1 MYIVIAGAGLV
12 GSGVARELCEARHDV
27 VVVDLDKDVCEGLAA
42 RGGALVLHGSAMS
55 IDVLEQAGI
64 DKADVAVGIMQADA
78 DNLAFALLAK
88 SFGVPNV
95 VARMKDPRY
104 EAAYK
109 EAGVTTTIHIVD
121 VFVNRLLLQIDQ
133 PHLREVA
140 TFGGGKASIVVDTVP
155 QRAQVSGQT
164 VSQIAADADFPA
176 ECVITVIFRPESHE
190 FIMPRGQTQ
199 ILSDDRVFL
208 VAERTNLRKA
218 SKFLHRK

>member
-140 TFGGGKASIVVDTVP
+140 TFGGGKASLVVDTVP
-155 QRAQVSGQT
+155 QGAQVSGQT

>member
-176 ECVITVIFRPESHE
+176 ECVITGIFRPESHE
-190 FIMPRGQTQ
+190 FIIPRGQAQ
-199 ILSDDRVFL
+199 IVSDDRVFL